1 MNVPRPDGP
10 LHGIR
15 LLDLT
20 RILAGPFATMIL
32 GDLGAEV
39 IKIELP
45 NGGDETRSMVP
56 LRQGESH
63 YFMSVNRNK
72 KSVAI
77 DMKKDAGRQLVLDL
91 AAISDIVAENFRPGV
106 AERLGVGYEHVRAVN
121 DRVIY
126 CSLSAFGQTGPWAG
140 RTAFDV
146 AVQALGGPM
155 SLTGEPGGKP
165 MRMGLPMADL
175 STGLFA
181 TVGILAALSERE
193 RSGRGQLV
201 DVSMLDSMVGLLTA
215 FGGRYFMT
223 GEDVEPVGSGH
234 PSVVPYGAYEAK
246 DGYIV
251 IANLGERVWPRIC
264 RALGLDEKDS
274 RFQTNDKRIEYRAEL
289 EALLIERTRKQ
300 TVAELEEVLTAHD
313 VPHAPVLRVSQVLNH
328 PQTRAR
334 DMVIEVEHSRLGPI
348 AMTGSPIRLPAHEPM
363 KPLPPPLLG
372 QHTTEVLTTLLG
384 CSPAQVERLAKENV
398 VRLG

>member
-1 MNVPRPDGP
+1 MPPDGP
-10 LHGIR
+10 LRGIR
-15 LLDLT
+15 ILDLT

-39 IKIELP
+39 IKVELP
-45 NGGDETRSMVP
+45 DGGDETRRIVP
-56 LRQGESH
+56 VREGESH

-77 DMKKDAGRQLVLDL
+77 DMKKPAGRQLVLDL
-91 AAISDIVAENFRPGV
+91 AAISDVVVENFRPGV
-106 AERLGVGYEHVRAVN
+106 AARLGVGYEQIQAVNERAV
-121 DRVIY
+121 Y
-126 CSLSAFGQTGPWAG
+126 CSLSAFGQTGPWAN

-175 STGLFA
+175 SAGLFA
-181 TVGILAALSERE
+181 AIGILAALTERE

-201 DVSMLDSMVGLLTA
+201 DVGMLDSMVGLLTA
-215 FGGRYFMT
+215 FSGRYFMT

-234 PSVVPYGAYEAK
+234 PSVVPYGAYDAK
-246 DGYIV
+246 DGHMV
-251 IANLGERVWPRIC
+251 IANLGEAFWPRIC
-264 RALGLDEKDS
+264 RALGLDELASDS
-274 RFQTNDKRIEYRAEL
+274 RFDSNAKRVERRAEV
-289 EALLIERTRKQ
+289 EGLLSERTRQQ
-300 TVAELEEVLTAHD
+300 TIAELDAAFAAHD
-313 VPHAPVLRVSQVLNH
+313 VPHAPVLSVSQVLNH

-334 DMVIEVEHSRLGPI
+334 EMVVEVEHPTLGQV
-348 AMTGSPIRLPAHEPM
+348 AMTGRAIRLPAHGPM

-372 QHTTEVLTTLLG
+372 QHTAEVLTTLVG
-384 CSPAQVERLAKENV
+384 CSPAQIEQLAREDVIK
-398 VRLG
+398 LG